1 MKRLDY
7 RTEEWDVDFQKY
19 LNNLKEKKNVILTGD
34 LNVAHNEIDLANPKG
49 NVKSAGF
56 TKEERKSFSNFLDNG
71 WIDTFR
77 Y

>member
-1 MKRLDY
+1 MGRRFPKILKQFKR
-7 RTEEWDVDFQKY
+7 E
-19 LNNLKEKKNVILTGD
+19 KNVILTGD